1 MGVKGLNLFLSVVVL
16 KRLLFVV
23 FLGICGH
30 IKVFFLW
37 GTTVSTTKSKMLFT
51 LFFWVH
57 VQNEGWDGKYPHSLF
72 CCYCFYIKCNFFEVT
87 PSDANSQM
95 AGYKT

>member
-1 MGVKGLNLFLSVVVL
+1 
-16 KRLLFVV
+16 
-23 FLGICGH
+23 
-30 IKVFFLW
+30 
-37 GTTVSTTKSKMLFT
+37 MLFT